1 MRTEFAGIIFDLDG
15 TLVDSE
21 SVWQMAET
29 RVIEGRGFIYTKEA
43 RALVLGLRV
52 DAGMGRLR
60 DYYGIADPLPV
71 LVEEVN
77 RNMIELVPQYVRPR
91 PGAQALIDRVI
102 ARGLPHAIASASSQ
116 AVIDAIVAH
125 MGWLDCFP
133 IRCTADD
140 EAHGKPAP
148 DVYLTAA
155 RRAGVRPAD
164 CLAIEDTP
172 SGARA
177 AIAAGMTCFVVP
189 DHAHAGPAQFAG
201 IPVHL
206 FDNLNDI
213 LALLERTG
221 TL

>member
-1 MRTEFAGIIFDLDG
+1 MRTDFAGIIFDLDG

-21 SVWQMAET
+21 SVWLMAET
-29 RVIEGRGFIYTKEA
+29 RVIEGRGHIYTAEA
-43 RALVLGLRV
+43 RALVLGLRI
-52 DAGMGRLR
+52 DAGMGRVR
-60 DYYGIADPLPV
+60 DYYGISDPLPV

-77 RNMIELVPQYVRPR
+77 RFMVELVPQHVRAK

-102 ARGLPHAIASASSQ
+102 ARGLPHAIASASSR

-125 MGWLDCFP
+125 MGWLDTFP

-155 RRAGVRPAD
+155 RRAGVRPSD

-189 DHAHAGPAQFAG
+189 DHAHAGPELFAD
-201 IPVHL
+201 ITPHL
-206 FDNLNDI
+206 FDSLHDI
-213 LALLERTG
+213 LSLLERDG
-221 TL
+221 ML